1 MRALLRQPEV
11 RERLTEVCG
20 VSDVFHLQHEAIAP
34 YLISYRRYMAARA
47 QEQGPLSEE
56 TRLTIA
62 KLRGELNALREEF
75 NLVFDQAAIAEGE
88 RERLATENDSLQ
100 QQLLAERLQIEEVEK
115 RLTDAKD
122 RAVRQFRLYLYL
134 LKEEH
139 ERRTNDPD
147 RQRLLAAEMAVETHA
162 LALESLGEGD
172 KVENDARTI
181 LGDSLYED
189 YFKNEQRHRA
199 MAEDNEMLPSD
210 NSKSEPSSPSSENN

>member
-1 MRALLRQPEV
+1 
-11 RERLTEVCG
+11 
-20 VSDVFHLQHEAIAP
+20 
-34 YLISYRRYMAARA
+34 MAART

-62 KLRGELNALREEF
+62 KLRGELNAPREEF

-100 QQLLAERLQIEEVEK
+100 QQLLAERLRIEEVEK

-122 RAVRQFRLYLYL
+122 RAARQFRLYLYL

-147 RQRLLAAEMAVETHA
+147 RQRLLC
-162 LALESLGEGD
+162 G
-172 KVENDARTI
+172 
-181 LGDSLYED
+181 
-189 YFKNEQRHRA
+189 
-199 MAEDNEMLPSD
+199 
-210 NSKSEPSSPSSENN
+210 